1 MTACNTVDQ
10 CLRAGEA
17 RLTAVSETPRLDAEV
32 LLAHALNWPRSR
44 LYAYPEHTLA
54 PDQRRQWQQR
64 LNKRLAGIPVAYL
77 CEHAEF
83 WSLPL
88 RVTPATLIPRPET
101 EGLVEWALALGP
113 SGAERRVADLGTGSG
128 AIALALA
135 KERSDWQF
143 TAVDISTEA
152 LNVARHNAVQ
162 LGLSSHIHFIQG
174 HWCQPLVG
182 QAWDLIVSNP
192 PYVADADPHLAA
204 LHHEPATALC
214 AGPDGLRCIRS
225 IVADAFHCLTA
236 NGWLLLE
243 HGWDQGPAVRK
254 LLSSAGY
261 VDVET
266 RRDLAGHERTSAGR
280 RPET

>member
-1 MTACNTVDQ
+1 MPDTMTACNTVDQ

-152 LNVARHNAVQ
+152 LNIAQAQLHRIVPSYVKRFGAVGPE
-162 LGLSSHIHFIQG
+162 LTHSFYSG
-174 HWCQPLVG
+174 PLVPTPG
-182 QAWDLIVSNP
+182 RASLG
-192 PYVADADPHLAA
+192 PHRIQSS
-204 LHHEPATALC
+204 
-214 AGPDGLRCIRS
+214 LRSRR
-225 IVADAFHCLTA
+225 
-236 NGWLLLE
+236 
-243 HGWDQGPAVRK
+243 GPAPGGFASRTGNGVVRRARRAAMHPQHRRRRIP
-254 LLSSAGY
+254 LSDS
-261 VDVET
+261 
-266 RRDLAGHERTSAGR
+266 
-280 RPET
+280 